1 MVQLAQAVDRCFWR
15 QMVGQGR
22 NPTAAPNTTST
33 SYDRLSRV
41 YDALFDP
48 FEAPL
53 RAAALGLLAPRSGE
67 RILEIGS
74 GTGRALVPLAT
85 AVASRG
91 LVAGIDLS
99 ARMLAACSRQ
109 LGRIPGASRVGIA
122 RARAQSLPLQWSAFD
137 AVFMSFTLELFEP
150 PDDTQVLAEC
160 RRVLRPSGRMVVLS
174 LWKAERPAFAA
185 RAYSVGHRLLP
196 TLLDCRPIEL
206 DGLLRR
212 AGFVIHRSATHSLS
226 GIPVRLALAT
236 RAASRS

>member
-1 MVQLAQAVDRCFWR
+1 M
-15 QMVGQGR
+15 GQGR
-22 NPTAAPNTTST
+22 TPTAAPSTTPT

-53 RAAALGLLAPRSGE
+53 RAAALELLAPRSGE
-67 RILEIGS
+67 QILEIGS
-74 GTGRALVPLAT
+74 GTGRALVPLAK

-99 ARMLAACSRQ
+99 ARMLAACSRR
-109 LGRIPGASRVGIA
+109 LEGIPGPSRVGIA
-122 RARAQSLPLQWSAFD
+122 RAKAQTLPLQGSAFD

-160 RRVLRPSGRMVVLS
+160 RRVLRPSGRIAVLS
-174 LWKAERPAFAA
+174 LWKAERPAFTAQ
-185 RAYSVGHRLLP
+185 AYAVGHRLLP
-196 TLLDCRPIEL
+196 TLLDCRPIDL

-236 RAASRS
+236 RAASWS